1 MPREA
6 NRFIHAFV
14 ERLTTHFVA
23 RIRANMA
30 AALDLSEL
38 PTEALVK
45 EMERRLDCLNKP
57 EKRLV
62 LIGK

>member
-1 MPREA
+1 
-6 NRFIHAFV
+6 
-14 ERLTTHFVA
+14 
-23 RIRANMA
+23 MA

-62 LIGK
+62 LIGEYWMK

>member
-1 MPREA
+1 
-6 NRFIHAFV
+6 
-14 ERLTTHFVA
+14 
-23 RIRANMA
+23 MA

-45 EMERRLDCLNKP
+45 EMERRLDCLKKP

-62 LIGK
+62 LIGEY

>member
-1 MPREA
+1 
-6 NRFIHAFV
+6 
-14 ERLTTHFVA
+14 
-23 RIRANMA
+23 MA

-45 EMERRLDCLNKP
+45 EMERRLDCLKKP

-62 LIGK
+62 LIGEFWLEKLIDCNKQLPQILAEMQ